1 LFGKAISDSK
11 NGMFGEI
18 NELKNYRKYE
28 SISFEK
34 KQELLNLI
42 RIGINP
48 ENVQTEEEKKKVQ
61 A

>member
-1 LFGKAISDSK
+1 
-11 NGMFGEI
+11 MFGEI
-18 NELKNYRKYE
+18 NELKKYKKYE
-28 SISFEK
+28 SIGLEK

-48 ENVQTEEEKKKVQ
+48 ENVQTEEEKKKVK

>member
-1 LFGKAISDSK
+1 
-11 NGMFGEI
+11 MFGEI
-18 NELKNYRKYE
+18 NELKKYRKYE
-28 SISFEK
+28 RITDEK

-48 ENVQTEEEKKKVQ
+48 ENVLTEEEKKKVQ

>member
-1 LFGKAISDSK
+1 
-11 NGMFGEI
+11 MFGEI
-18 NELKNYRKYE
+18 NELKKYRKYE
-28 SISFEK
+28 RITDEK